1 MTHSSLHD
9 CFGFHLRS
17 LSHGVV
23 GPTPQTASPPW
34 CRAHR
39 EQHPFVPSNS
49 AHPCCAASPM
59 SFQKFGE
66 NPFSVGK
73 IKMPPSSKSHLQNK
87 ATLLRNVMTALVP
100 LKSQPNCPSCGL
112 HRCSSE
118 CPPASRYSSDSCD
131 LYSPLQNTF
140 SSNISSKCCSLSKR
154 LPSYYSQASW
164 DALFTVRPFT
174 SSRSFKISLGVEKI
188 KEWYS

>member
-87 ATLLRNVMTALVP
+87 ATLLRNVMTALFPSNPNQTVHLAGCIAVLLNVHLPAGTHQTLVTSTRHFRTLSLPTFHLSAVP
-100 LKSQPNCPSCGL
+100 FQRG
-112 HRCSSE
+112 
-118 CPPASRYSSDSCD
+118 Y
-131 LYSPLQNTF
+131 
-140 SSNISSKCCSLSKR
+140 
-154 LPSYYSQASW
+154 QA
-164 DALFTVRPFT
+164 TTPRPHEMH
-174 SSRSFKISLGVEKI
+174 SSR
-188 KEWYS
+188 